1 MLKNITRVIQRISV
15 VPYTNEDIKEATDE
29 IKNSVAAID
38 KALRA
43 MYNFT
48 FHQVDSADTL
58 VRTLLTDGANRC
70 YDALQAFPHIHDVQR
85 WGRLTLQRLHNNSRY
100 HSDSDRDGIVVVKI
114 SNRSVYVIY
123 SIDLYAKLYT

>member
-1 MLKNITRVIQRISV
+1 M

-48 FHQVDSADTL
+48 FHQVDSVQDTL
-58 VRTLLTDGANRC
+58 VRTLLTDGANEVL
-70 YDALQAFPHIHDVQR
+70 YDALQAFPHVHDVQR
-85 WGRLTLQRLHNNSRY
+85 WGQLAYNVY
-100 HSDSDRDGIVVVKI
+100 IIIPGIIVIVIEMEVVVVKI
-114 SNRSVYVIY
+114 SNRSNNN
-123 SIDLYAKLYT
+123 